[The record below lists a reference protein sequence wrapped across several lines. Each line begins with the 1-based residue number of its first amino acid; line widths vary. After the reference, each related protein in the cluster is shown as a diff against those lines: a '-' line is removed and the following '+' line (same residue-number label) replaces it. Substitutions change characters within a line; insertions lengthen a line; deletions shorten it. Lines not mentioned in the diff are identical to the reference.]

1 MPHLNLREEEYVN
14 HAASLSLS
22 CFILV
27 RGFTVD
33 GERER
38 ESRSATTAT
47 AAPSSPVS
55 FWHQGSSPREE
66 NGNEFE
72 PEGGS
77 GIGTAVRERG
87 RGSEKWINTKTTSG
101 ASV

>member
-38 ESRSATTAT
+38 VKIRDYSDSSSLVACLLLAPGIQSA
-47 AAPSSPVS
+47 
-55 FWHQGSSPREE
+55 
-66 NGNEFE
+66 
-72 PEGGS
+72 
-77 GIGTAVRERG
+77 RG
-87 RGSEKWINTKTTSG
+87 EWKR
-101 ASV
+101 V